1 MSKPLA
7 VSAAVVAA
15 VAATVSFAQTPP
27 APAAS
32 ASAALKSYARAREV
46 LDRALKASGGPLA
59 LLAVKDVTRTGSGTA
74 FNQGQSLRPSDPYST
89 RTVELMNAL
98 DFAQGRAVAET
109 VTTPAGGLST
119 KTRTVFKGDS
129 GFSHNALTNVVTP
142 ATPAAL
148 TGTRNSLRRDPV
160 AILASAARRAETL
173 RYVGEDT
180 VEGVKN
186 DVITFADADGTQVAL
201 YVASGSGLVSKYET
215 LGDNPVLGDTVTE
228 TALSDYRPVAGVQ
241 VPFHVVT
248 RVGGQVTLD
257 AKYTD
262 VKVNSGLEAAL
273 LEAPAGAVTLTPA
286 AASPSVVATKLADDV
301 YLLGGG
307 SHNSLLV
314 TFADHSLLVEAPLSE
329 DRTQALIAKIKE
341 IAPGKPVRDV
351 VVTHY
356 HFDHSGGLR
365 GWIAQGATIVT
376 TAGNKPFVEAMAAA
390 PHTIRPDELSRA
402 PKAPVV
408 ATFSG
413 KRVFSEGGRVV
424 EIHDVGPNPH
434 VAEMAVAYLPK
445 EGMLFVADL
454 LTIPVEGPIAPAG
467 AATRQFAEK
476 IQALGLQVQKIVPA
490 HGRVG
495 TMDELRQVVMR

>member
-7 VSAAVVAA
+7 FSAALAA
-15 VAATVSFAQTPP
+15 ALAATASLAQAPAAT

-32 ASAALKSYARAREV
+32 AGLKSYARAREV
-46 LDRALKASGGPLA
+46 LDRALKAGGGAA
-59 LLAVKDVTRTGSGTA
+59 LQGVKDVTRTGSGTA
-74 FNQGQSLRPSDPYST
+74 YNQGQSLRPTEPYST
-89 RTVELMNAL
+89 RAVELMNAL

-129 GFSHNALTNVVTP
+129 GFTHNALTNVVTP
-142 ATPAAL
+142 AAPAAVA
-148 TGTRNSLRRDPV
+148 GTRNSLRRDPV
-160 AILASAARRAETL
+160 TILGSAARRAETL
-173 RYVGEDT
+173 RYVGEDV
-180 VEGVKN
+180 VEGEN
-186 DVITFADADGTQVAL
+186 SDVITFADADGTQVAL
-201 YVASGSGLVSKYET
+201 YVVARTGLVSKYET

-228 TALSDYRPVAGVQ
+228 TVLSDYRPVSGVQ

-248 RVGGQVTLD
+248 RVAGQVTLD

-262 VKVNSGLEAAL
+262 VKINTGLDAAL
-273 LEAPAGAVTLTPA
+273 LDAPAGAVQIAPPV
-286 AASPSVVATKLADDV
+286 ASGNVVATKLADDV

-314 TFADHSLLVEAPLSE
+314 TFADHSLLVEAPLGE
-329 DRTQALIAKIKE
+329 DRTQALMAKIKE

-376 TAGNKPFVEAMAAA
+376 TAGNKAFVEAMAAA
-390 PHTIRPDELSRA
+390 PHTIRPDDLSRA

-424 EIHDVGPNPH
+424 EIYDVGPNPH

-445 EGMLFVADL
+445 EGLLFVADL
-454 LTIPVEGPIAPAG
+454 FTIPVEGPIAPAG

-495 TMDELRQVVMR
+495 TMDELRQVVSR

>member
-1 MSKPLA
+1 MPRSLA
-7 VSAAVVAA
+7 VSTVLAAALAGA
-15 VAATVSFAQTPP
+15 VQAQ
-27 APAAS
+27 PAADRS
-32 ASAALKSYARAREV
+32 GGAAFASYARARAV
-46 LDRALKASGGPLA
+46 LDRAIQASGGAA
-59 LLAVKDVTRTGSGTA
+59 LSAVKDVSRTGTA
-74 FNQGQSLRPSDPYST
+74 TAYNQGQSLRPSDPYST
-89 RTVELMNAL
+89 RAVELRNAL
-98 DFAQGRAVAET
+98 DLDKGRAVAET

-129 GFSHNALTNVVTP
+129 GFTHNALTNVVTP
-142 ATPAAL
+142 AGAGAL

-173 RYVGEDT
+173 RYLGEET
-180 VEGVKN
+180 ANGVKN

-201 YVASGSGLVSKYET
+201 YVASTTGLLSKFET
-215 LGDNPVLGDTVTE
+215 VGDNAVLGDTVTE
-228 TALSDYRPVAGVQ
+228 TVLSDYRPVAGVQ
-241 VPFHVVT
+241 VPFRVVT
-248 RVGGQVTLD
+248 RVAGQVTMD

-262 VKVNSGLEAAL
+262 VKVNGGLEPSL
-273 LEAPAGAVTLTPA
+273 LEAPAGAVTLALPA
-286 AASPSVVATKLADDV
+286 ATAPVVATKLAEDV
-301 YLLGGG
+301 FLLGGG

-329 DRTQALIAKIKE
+329 DRTQALMAKIDE

-365 GWIAQGATIVT
+365 GWIARGATIVT
-376 TAGNKPFVEAMAAA
+376 TAGNKAFVEAMAAA

-434 VAEMAVAYLPK
+434 VAEMAVAFLPK
-445 EGMLFVADL
+445 EGLLFVADVF
-454 LTIPVEGPIAPAG
+454 TIPVEGPIAPASP
-467 AATRQFAEK
+467 ATRAFAEK
-476 IQALGLQVQKIVPA
+476 IQALGLPVQKIVPA

-495 TMDELRQVVMR
+495 TIDELRQVVSAPAR